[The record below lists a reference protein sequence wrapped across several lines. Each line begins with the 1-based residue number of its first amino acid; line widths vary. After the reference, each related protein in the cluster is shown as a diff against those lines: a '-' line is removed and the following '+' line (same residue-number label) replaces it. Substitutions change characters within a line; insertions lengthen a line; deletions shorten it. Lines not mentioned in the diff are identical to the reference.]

1 MFGRK
6 TAQKLDTAAGAL
18 HDAGKKVAGKAGG
31 KAGDAIANA
40 VLGPIRNRIDES
52 CTNCSRGKCKKH

>member
-6 TAQKLDTAAGAL
+6 TAQKLDTAASAL
-18 HDAGKKVAGKAGG
+18 HKAGKKVGG
-31 KAGDAIANA
+31 NTGGRVGDAIANA
-40 VLGPIRNRIDES
+40 AIAPIRSRIDES